1 MKAKQIPRKEA
12 LKRVVKNKTTS
23 RPVFVVPY
31 HPALPNVAQ
40 IVQKHHRVMTLNP
53 HMKSIFPQAPLV
65 AYKRPQ
71 NIRDRLVKAKLPPPQ
86 NRPKRTRAG
95 MYKCNKPCS
104 ICPFVSNSKTI
115 KAKHTHNDHR
125 VELSK
130 HYDCNTKNIVYII
143 ECRKCGDQYI
153 GQTKNSLKDRF
164 LDHLGYARRG
174 EIEKATG
181 GHFNLPGHSLSDMS
195 ISVLESV
202 KEKNTFYRE
211 CRESFHIENFNLQ
224 RKGINRKR

>member
-1 MKAKQIPRKEA
+1 M
-12 LKRVVKNKTTS
+12 
-23 RPVFVVPY
+23 
-31 HPALPNVAQ
+31 
-40 IVQKHHRVMTLNP
+40 
-53 HMKSIFPQAPLV
+53 
-65 AYKRPQ
+65 
-71 NIRDRLVKAKLPPPQ
+71 
-86 NRPKRTRAG
+86 
-95 MYKCNKPCS
+95 
-104 ICPFVSNSKTI
+104 
-115 KAKHTHNDHR
+115 
-125 VELSK
+125 
-130 HYDCNTKNIVYII
+130 YII

-224 RKGINRKR
+224 RKGINKKR